1 MPFLNSSKY
10 AEPLTPRKGLAV
22 IGMPVP
28 LSRSRVICAKEP
40 IGSKD
45 PRNRESAR
53 IFFMLE
59 SKKKGRINPAFL
71 EKKIIV

>member
-1 MPFLNSSKY
+1 
-10 AEPLTPRKGLAV
+10 
-22 IGMPVP
+22 MPVP
-28 LSRSRVICAKEP
+28 LSRSKVICAKEL

-53 IFFMLE
+53 IVFMLE
-59 SKKKGRINPAFL
+59 SKKKDRINPAFL